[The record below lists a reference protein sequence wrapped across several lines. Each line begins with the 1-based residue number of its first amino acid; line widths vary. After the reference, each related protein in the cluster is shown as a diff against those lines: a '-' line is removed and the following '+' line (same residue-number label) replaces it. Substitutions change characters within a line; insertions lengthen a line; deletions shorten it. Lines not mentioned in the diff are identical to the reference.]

1 MLKKSLKL
9 FSAVVFAAVTV
20 VCLSSSVESG
30 EGSGGY
36 GEEHGYW
43 AAVTCPNGGGRI
55 EIEGKCCQDGQW
67 ICSYISCVYFKA
79 PEVHCP
85 SSGN

>member
-30 EGSGGY
+30 EGSGY
-36 GEEHGYW
+36 SCT
-43 AAVTCPNGGGRI
+43 VTTNCYNHSGQVGGSVSCTGTR
-55 EIEGKCCQDGQW
+55 ECKRGSSFVQCDG
-67 ICSYISCVYFKA
+67 IPTYCY
-79 PEVHCP
+79 
-85 SSGN
+85 